1 MKLEYLSDG
10 SPDCPLIRL
19 YDFTLAEAEQ
29 LHAAVAELASG
40 SCQQVEIH
48 RLPGIE
54 SIGGCRL
61 TFRVSRHDGAIVQ
74 MESIA
79 AFECRF
85 TMDTWDNVAGLIE
98 PFAQNGDGFQWL
110 AGVPGEAN
118 LILSVSGQW

>member
-1 MKLEYLSDG
+1 MKLEYFPDG

-29 LHAAVAELASG
+29 LHGAVAELASG
-40 SCQQVEIH
+40 SCQEVEIH
-48 RLPGIE
+48 RLPGVE

-74 MESIA
+74 IESNA
-79 AFECRF
+79 TFDCRF
-85 TMDTWDNVAGLIE
+85 TIGTWDNVAGLIE
-98 PFAQNGDGFQWL
+98 PFTQNGDGFQWL

-118 LILSVSGQW
+118 LLLSVSGQW